1 MIDILEEEEEQE
13 LEPKVL
19 EHIRAVGNQLG
30 RMCAYDPGK
39 AYELFNA
46 SNKGALEIALTKLF
60 RNAFTTFASGHRIG
74 HNLVKVTI
82 RGKSVE
88 IMPFGKERVEMI
100 HAAIAP
106 GTYKAIVR
114 AFTIFIA
121 IGAAQELG
129 GIGTK
134 GDK

>member
-1 MIDILEEEEEQE
+1 MIKIIEEDEERG

-30 RMCAYDPGK
+30 RMCAHDPGK

-46 SNKGALEIALTKLF
+46 SSKGALEKALTKLF
-60 RNAFTTFASGHRIG
+60 RSAFVIFTSGKPIG
-74 HNLVKVTI
+74 GNRVKVVI
-82 RGKSVE
+82 RGTTVE
-88 IMPFGKERVEMI
+88 LMPFGKERVEEI

-106 GTYKAIVR
+106 GTYRGIVR

-121 IGAAQELG
+121 VGAAQELG
-129 GIGTK
+129 SVGRKETR
-134 GDK
+134 